1 MREISKQGLLLL
13 GCGKM
18 GSALLQGWLDVGL
31 PVGSIWIHDPAP
43 SDWVKSL
50 GAHLNV
56 GLPEAPAVVLVA
68 VKPQMMQAALPS
80 LRQLG
85 DCETLFISVAAGV
98 RLAQFQDL
106 LGSGTPIVR
115 VMPNTPSAV
124 GQGISAL
131 IGNANATKD
140 HLALAQRLMASVG
153 QVVHLDTEAQ
163 MDAVTGVSGS
173 GPAYVFHLIETLA
186 AAGIAEGLPRDL
198 AFQLASATVA
208 GAGALAQSCAET
220 PEQLRINVTSPNGTT
235 QAALDVLMDPQTGFG
250 PLLKRAVRAAS
261 ARSKELSGG

>member
-18 GSALLQGWLDVGL
+18 GSVLLQGWLDVGL

-98 RLAQFQDL
+98 RLAPF
-106 LGSGTPIVR
+106 
-115 VMPNTPSAV
+115 
-124 GQGISAL
+124 
-131 IGNANATKD
+131 
-140 HLALAQRLMASVG
+140 
-153 QVVHLDTEAQ
+153 
-163 MDAVTGVSGS
+163 
-173 GPAYVFHLIETLA
+173 
-186 AAGIAEGLPRDL
+186 
-198 AFQLASATVA
+198 
-208 GAGALAQSCAET
+208 
-220 PEQLRINVTSPNGTT
+220 
-235 QAALDVLMDPQTGFG
+235 
-250 PLLKRAVRAAS
+250 
-261 ARSKELSGG
+261 